1 MVNRKTTQ
9 TQPEKPKSY
18 SCAIY
23 TRKSTDENLNTS
35 FNSLDSQREYCQAFI
50 KSREPEGWSVNLEEY
65 TDPGFTGGN
74 MDRPGLK
81 KLISDARQGQFQV
94 VVCYKYDRLSR
105 NTRDFLHILDIF
117 ESNGVAFV
125 SVTQPIDTTSSVGRL
140 MRSILVD
147 FSQFEREMISERTRD
162 KMAAMARKGKWIGG
176 HPILGYD
183 YDRKNKLLVVNAEE
197 AKQVR
202 DIFDTYIRTASLML
216 TAKSMDAKG
225 YTMKA
230 WVTDGGKNKGG
241 RKFNKPNLS
250 YLLNNLIFTGKIV
263 YKRDTIIKGEHSAII
278 TDDVFEKAHK
288 ILRAN
293 KNGETHKHFEDRKYS
308 YLLGGM
314 VRCTFCGSGMT
325 PTTSRP
331 RHGERYF
338 YYHCSSVN
346 KMDRTACE
354 VRRVPAKALE
364 SFVMKRLEL
373 LSKSKDIVENVIKGT
388 LDDSSRVLPG
398 KREEK
403 SRLCAELGKV
413 EGDIKNL
420 VGVLAQEGTTSPRYA
435 VIMERLDE
443 VQAKKEMV
451 RTKQFAL
458 DKEILEHESR
468 AVDAEIVRQNI
479 ENFLLI
485 FGQCNY
491 EEQKELL
498 KILIREVTYDG
509 KNSRVKIALRPL
521 SRAWGDV
528 AHLEGVFEDR
538 QNWGAFQAELRTYFA
553 QHPEENL

>member
-1 MVNRKTTQ
+1 MVSRKTATVQ
-9 TQPEKPKSY
+9 QEKPKSY

-81 KLISDARQGQFQV
+81 KLISDARQGKFQV

-197 AKQVR
+197 AKQVL

-216 TAKSMDAKG
+216 TAKSMAAKG

-230 WVTDGGKNKGG
+230 WVTDGGKRKGG
-241 RKFNKPNLS
+241 RQFNKANLS

-263 YKRDTIIKGEHSAII
+263 YKRDTIIKGEHLPII
-278 TDDVFEKAHK
+278 PDDVFEKAHR

-293 KNGETHKHFEDRKYS
+293 GHGVTQRHIEERKYS
-308 YLLGGM
+308 YLLGGL
-314 VRCTFCGSGMT
+314 VRCAFCHSGMT

-331 RHGERYF
+331 RQGERYF

-373 LSKSKDIVENVIKGT
+373 LSKSKDIVEKVIKGT
-388 LDDSSRVLPG
+388 LEDSSRALPV
-398 KREEK
+398 KKEEK
-403 SRLCAELGKV
+403 SRVCAELGNID
-413 EGDIKNL
+413 GDIKNL
-420 VGVLAQEGTTSPRYA
+420 VGVLAQEGTTSPRYT

-443 VQAKKEMV
+443 AQAKKETV
-451 RTKQFAL
+451 RTKLFAL

-491 EEQKELL
+491 EEQRELL

-528 AHLEGVFEDR
+528 ARLEGLFDYR
-538 QNWGAFQAELRTYFA
+538 QNWGG
-553 QHPEENL
+553 